1 MCSVAPSWA
10 GEGSSGE
17 PVSVAHPERFG
28 GLAAECSFAE
38 CLAEQSRRNR
48 RPLDAC
54 EMSDHE
60 DGFVIDLGTGTGVS
74 ISSLELMDVPDRQST
89 DGRRR

>member
-1 MCSVAPSWA
+1 MLHTPSVLGDSLPSVY
-10 GEGSSGE
+10 SPS
-17 PVSVAHPERFG
+17 
-28 GLAAECSFAE
+28 
-38 CLAEQSRRNR
+38 LAEQSRRKR

-54 EMSDHE
+54 EMSDDE